1 MIVYIIQRVLQSI
14 FVLLLV
20 SLIAFLVLRLSG
32 DPVTLL
38 VEPNAPRE
46 LIEETRRELG
56 LDQPLHIQYFRF
68 VSDAARGDLG
78 ISIRYKSPNLPI
90 ALSRLPAT
98 IELSLVAMALALLI
112 GLPAGIIS
120 AVKWHSRTDYAIR
133 LVAFLAQGIPFFWLA
148 MMLIL
153 VFSVRLEWLPTSG
166 RGTWMNLVLP
176 AFTLSLLPMAR
187 ITRLLRSSL
196 LSVLREDYIT
206 VARAKGLRQSTM
218 VVRHALRNALLPVV
232 TDIAILFGALLSGA
246 IIVETIFAWPGIGRL
261 AIDSIGS
268 RDYPMVQT
276 LVMLS
281 ASIFVTLNLLADISY
296 AVIDPRVRRR

>member
-1 MIVYIIQRVLQSI
+1 VTGYILQRVLQSI

-56 LDQPLHIQYFRF
+56 LDQPLHIQYLKF
-68 VSDAARGDLG
+68 VTDAARGDLG
-78 ISIRYKSPNLPI
+78 TSIRYKSPTLPI

-98 IELSLVAMALALLI
+98 IELSAVAMALALI
-112 GLPAGIIS
+112 VGLPAGIIS
-120 AVKWHSRTDYAIR
+120 AVKWRSRTDYLIR
-133 LVAFLAQGIPFFWLA
+133 LAAFLAQGVPFFWLA
-148 MMLIL
+148 IMLIL

-166 RGTWMNLVLP
+166 RGSWVNLILP

-196 LSVLREDYIT
+196 LAVLREDYMT

-218 VVRHALRNALLPVV
+218 VTRHALKNALLPVV
-232 TDIAILFGALLSGA
+232 TDIALLFGALLSGA

-281 ASIFVTLNLLADISY
+281 ATIFVTLNLLADISY

>member
-1 MIVYIIQRVLQSI
+1 VTAYILQRALQSI

-56 LDQPLHIQYFRF
+56 LDQPLHVQYLKF
-68 VSDAARGDLG
+68 VTDAARGDLG
-78 ISIRYKSPNLPI
+78 MSIRYKSPTLPI

-98 IELSLVAMALALLI
+98 IELSVVAMALALLVGI
-112 GLPAGIIS
+112 PAGIIS
-120 AVKWHSRTDYAIR
+120 AIKWRSRTDYLIR
-133 LVAFLAQGIPFFWLA
+133 FAAFLAQGVPFFWLA
-148 MMLIL
+148 IMLIL

-166 RGTWMNLVLP
+166 RGSWVNLILP

-218 VVRHALRNALLPVV
+218 VTRHALKNALLPVV
-232 TDIAILFGALLSGA
+232 TDIALLFGALLSGA

-281 ASIFVTLNLLADISY
+281 ATIFVTLNLLADISY

>member
-1 MIVYIIQRVLQSI
+1 VIAYILQRALQSI

-20 SLIAFLVLRLSG
+20 SLLAFLILRLSG
-32 DPVTLL
+32 DPVSLL

-46 LIEETRRELG
+46 LIEEARRKLG
-56 LDQPLHIQYFRF
+56 LDQPLHVQYMRF
-68 VSDAARGDLG
+68 LADAVRGDLG
-78 ISIRYKSPNLPI
+78 TSIRYQSPTLPI

-98 IELSLVAMALALLI
+98 IELSLTAMAMALLV
-112 GLPAGIIS
+112 GLPAGIVS
-120 AVKWHSRTDYAIR
+120 AVKWNSRIDYGIR
-133 LVAFLAQGIPFFWLA
+133 ISAFLAQGVPFFWLA
-148 MMLIL
+148 IMLIL
-153 VFSVRLEWLPTSG
+153 VFSVNLAWLPTSG
-166 RGTWMNLVLP
+166 RGTWTHLILP
-176 AFTLSLLPMAR
+176 AVTLSLLPMAR
-187 ITRLLRSSL
+187 ITRLLRASL

-206 VARAKGLRQSTM
+206 VARAKGLTQSRM
-218 VVRHALRNALLPVV
+218 VMRHALKNALLPVV
-232 TDIAILFGALLSGA
+232 TDIALLFGALLSGA

-281 ASIFVTLNLLADISY
+281 ASIFVTLNLAADISY